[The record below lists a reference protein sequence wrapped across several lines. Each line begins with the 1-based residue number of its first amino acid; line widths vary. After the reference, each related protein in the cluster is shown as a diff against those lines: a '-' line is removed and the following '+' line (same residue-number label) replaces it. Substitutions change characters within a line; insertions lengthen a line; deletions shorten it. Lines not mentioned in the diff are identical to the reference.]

1 MSEDS
6 GWGDL
11 EETPKTDLE
20 MQAIL
25 DTLEAIS
32 ERQKNQA
39 VELEGQ
45 QKRHGEL
52 ESVVKELADL
62 VQSLVKQKKDR
73 RPRRYRFEAL
83 DDKGKLELWVE
94 LAAFV
99 DFLNNIFG
107 TSTTAKKQ
115 KWRIPDWW
123 WKQPIVVTELLALK
137 ASHDEA
143 YTSTTPE
150 APTTEMIAWL
160 DRWFW
165 PCMNRI
171 FNDDWGLKVLP
182 APGQPGSNFSLKDAN
197 NDRGEF
203 DDFLVGQFGSTVP
216 ADDSAEDQPSKRSQ
230 DTAKGETS

>member
-1 MSEDS
+1 MSEDA

-11 EETPKTDLE
+11 EETPKADLE
-20 MQAIL
+20 MKAIL
-25 DTLEAIS
+25 DTLEAIAD
-32 ERQKNQA
+32 RQNNQA
-39 VELEGQ
+39 VELKGQ
-45 QKRHGEL
+45 QERHGEL

-83 DDKGKLELWVE
+83 DEKGKLDLWVE

-99 DFLNNIFG
+99 DYLNGIFG
-107 TSTTAKKQ
+107 TSAKHTKQ
-115 KWRIPDWW
+115 KWRIPEWW
-123 WKQPIVVTELLALK
+123 WKQPIVVYELLALK

-165 PCMNRI
+165 PCMVRI
-171 FNDDWGLKVLP
+171 FNETWGLEVQP
-182 APGQPGSNFSLKDAN
+182 APDTSGTKFSVKEAN
-197 NDRGEF
+197 NSRDEFNAFLSGE
-203 DDFLVGQFGSTVP
+203 FGSTATVQTP
-216 ADDSAEDQPSKRSQ
+216 AE
-230 DTAKGETS
+230 GE